1 MMYSDKPRREIYR
14 FKFSRTDTT
23 VDLPFIINIGH
34 EQKAIIAKLS
44 LCADCYFQVMFSN
57 CLQVRRVKCTLSF
70 SLFVFSLAVAP
81 QQTTAVTS
89 DGDSAVPSTA
99 PDSEQPGTS
108 GEASALTI
116 DGIPIPDGVDP
127 SFLEALPEA
136 IRREVLAEQ
145 LGLHPPSSSQRIVA
159 TNDNEGATDMNVSPE
174 FLAALPPEVQEEV
187 CFNFFTTRQNT
198 FYRFL

>member
-1 MMYSDKPRREIYR
+1 M
-14 FKFSRTDTT
+14 
-23 VDLPFIINIGH
+23 V
-34 EQKAIIAKLS
+34 
-44 LCADCYFQVMFSN
+44 FSN

-70 SLFVFSLAVAP
+70 SLFVLSLAGAP

-89 DGDSAVPSTA
+89 DGDSAAPSTA

-187 CFNFFTTRQNT
+187 CFNFFTTRPNI
-198 FYRFL
+198 FLSVFVGAETSLLPFVIETLSSNPDPRTG

>member
-1 MMYSDKPRREIYR
+1 M
-14 FKFSRTDTT
+14 
-23 VDLPFIINIGH
+23 L
-34 EQKAIIAKLS
+34 
-44 LCADCYFQVMFSN
+44 SN
-57 CLQVRRVKCTLSF
+57 CLQARRVKCHGQCTLSF
-70 SLFVFSLAVAP
+70 SLFVFSLAGVP
-81 QQTTAVTS
+81 QRTAAVTS
-89 DGDSAVPSTA
+89 DGDSAASSTA

-145 LGLHPPSSSQRIVA
+145 LGLHPPSSSQRIAA
-159 TNDNEGATDMNVSPE
+159 TNDNEGTADMNVSPE

-187 CFNFFTTRQNT
+187 CFNFFTTRPSIR
-198 FYRFL
+198 YRFLWELKVRCYQSLFKRSPQILIQTRGEKSLVRLRPL